1 LPRHADHPLEFRGRT
16 YRNIRVIAS
25 EAKQSRLAARDCF
38 GALRAPRNDSGEV
51 VAAAKS
57 AAYAVSIAFMRIA
70 MAQEPLATKG
80 NYLHIYDFR
89 VMKGKE
95 DEFIRLFEEFDYS
108 DGNPMHKSRAQVKDG
123 VLCRDTED
131 PQRFFLIAEW
141 SDIEEH
147 ARIRKI
153 LANELKPEF
162 IKYIEG
168 GKFIPKYVEV
178 VLSTPD
184 EILQKAAAG

>member
-1 LPRHADHPLEFRGRT
+1 LSLVHRTPLRRGDKAT
-16 YRNIRVIAS
+16 ANVEIIMT
-25 EAKQSRLAARDCF
+25 QL
-38 GALRAPRNDSGEV
+38 
-51 VAAAKS
+51 
-57 AAYAVSIAFMRIA
+57 
-70 MAQEPLATKG
+70 PLAQTG
-80 NYLHIYDFR
+80 NFLHIYDFR
-89 VMKGKE
+89 VEKGKE
-95 DEFIRLFEEFDYS
+95 DEFIRLFETFDYS
-108 DGNPMHKSRAQVKDG
+108 DANPMHKSWAQVKDG

-168 GKFIPKYVEV
+168 RKFVPKYVEV
-178 VLSTPD
+178 VSSTPD
-184 EILQKAAAG
+184 EILQKAVK

>member
-1 LPRHADHPLEFRGRT
+1 MRAIRSMLALPSITLIAGLVPAIHAFLCGEDVDARHGAGHDVAMTHRPA
-16 YRNIRVIAS
+16 YASHIAS
-25 EAKQSRLAARDCF
+25 TRT
-38 GALRAPRNDSGEV
+38 
-51 VAAAKS
+51 
-57 AAYAVSIAFMRIA
+57 A
-70 MAQEPLATKG
+70 MAQEPLATRG
-80 NYLHIYDFR
+80 NFLHIYDFR

-95 DEFIRLFEEFDYS
+95 DEFIRLFEAFDYS
-108 DGNPMHKSRAQVKDG
+108 DGNPMHKSSAQVKDG

-153 LANELKPEF
+153 LANEIKPEF

-168 GKFIPKYVEV
+168 GKFVPKYVEV
-178 VLSTPD
+178 VSSTPD
-184 EILQKAAAG
+184 EILQKAAG

>member
-1 LPRHADHPLEFRGRT
+1 
-16 YRNIRVIAS
+16 
-25 EAKQSRLAARDCF
+25 
-38 GALRAPRNDSGEV
+38 
-51 VAAAKS
+51 
-57 AAYAVSIAFMRIA
+57 
-70 MAQEPLATKG
+70 MAQEPLATRG

-108 DGNPMHKSRAQVKDG
+108 DGNPMHKSSAQVKDG

-141 SDIEEH
+141 ANIEEH

-153 LANELKPEF
+153 LANEIKPEF

-168 GKFIPKYVEV
+168 HKFVPKYVEV

-184 EILQKAAAG
+184 EILKKAAE